1 MPEKSSR
8 KIRKSARSQKTPL
21 PLIFLGIGG
30 LLLVALAV
38 IFLTQQPATAT
49 PTPPAPA
56 PASDTR
62 FAPRVGL
69 EEALQAFENG
79 DAVLLDVRS
88 AESFG
93 LKRITGAV
101 NIPENELPTRL
112 AELDKNDW
120 IIPYC
125 T

>member
-1 MPEKSSR
+1 MPDKASR
-8 KIRKSARSQKTPL
+8 KARKTVRQRKNPL
-21 PLIFLGIGG
+21 PLILLGIGG
-30 LLLVALAV
+30 FLLILLAV
-38 IFLTQQPATAT
+38 VFFTQQSTPAALTAS
-49 PTPPAPA
+49 A

-62 FAPRVGL
+62 SIVRVGL
-69 EEALQAFENG
+69 EEAYQALENG
-79 DAVLLDVRS
+79 EAVFLDVRS

-101 NIPENELPTRL
+101 NIPENELLNRL
-112 AELDKNDW
+112 ADLDKNDW

>member
-8 KIRKSARSQKTPL
+8 KARKIARAQKNPL
-21 PLIFLGIGG
+21 PLVLLGLGG
-30 LLLVALAV
+30 LLLIALAV
-38 IFLTQQPATAT
+38 IFLNQSPAAAP
-49 PTPPAPA
+49 PTAPA

-62 FAPRVGL
+62 SIARVGL
-69 EEALQAFENG
+69 EEAYQALENG
-79 DAVLLDVRS
+79 EAVFLDVRS

-101 NIPENELPTRL
+101 NIPENELLNRL
-112 AELDKNDW
+112 ADLDKNDW